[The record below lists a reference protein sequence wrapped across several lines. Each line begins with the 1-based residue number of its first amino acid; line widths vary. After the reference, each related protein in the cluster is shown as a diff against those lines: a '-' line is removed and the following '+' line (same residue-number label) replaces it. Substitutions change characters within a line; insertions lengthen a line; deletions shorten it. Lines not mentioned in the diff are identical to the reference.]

1 MNNNSIQAHESIK
14 PDKPTLYKKIR
25 EALEVI
31 GNGTF
36 RQIAKQANLE
46 DMQVWK
52 RLSEMERLGI
62 ISNVADRVC
71 TVSNRSCSVWQINN

>member
-1 MNNNSIQAHESIK
+1 MNQNSIDAHKSIK

-36 RQIAKQANLE
+36 RQIAKQANLQ

-71 TVSNRSCSVWQINN
+71 PVSNRSCSVWQINN

>member
-1 MNNNSIQAHESIK
+1 MNQNSIDAHNIK

-71 TVSNRSCSVWQINN
+71 PYRNRSSIWILNN